1 MAAKT
6 ARTCADYNHLYL
18 YIYGRG
24 RSHHDPIVIISYKH
38 TIPILTGNDTDDW
51 STPNPYAHVHI
62 HIMRACMI
70 YDASLSSAIHHPWW
84 NDDWMDRY
92 FSTFEPRPHTLH
104 RRNDMPKDTRM
115 TCMDACVFVCLFS
128 FNLKVVV
135 SEFLDVAECMRSVS
149 RALLSRCRRL
159 IADRWTARAALPR
172 GLPPLSLVPIQN
184 SWVYYFLGVQAL
196 WCKCS
201 ESGLNWVGAVVCT
214 RSYLPSWVWNNTIEI
229 LTHLSSGL
237 FQVVLSIFGPDHSSI
252 NFEKNFRNRN
262 LNFIGDFKEFLF
274 FYFFW

>member
-1 MAAKT
+1 MT
-6 ARTCADYNHLYL
+6 DLLPIHMPM
-18 YIYGRG
+18 YIYI
-24 RSHHDPIVIISYKH
+24 SCVHAWYMMQAYLLPYIIH
-38 TIPILTGNDTDDW
+38 
-51 STPNPYAHVHI
+51 
-62 HIMRACMI
+62 
-70 YDASLSSAIHHPWW
+70 WW

-104 RRNDMPKDTRM
+104 HRNDMPKDTRM

-135 SEFLDVAECMRSVS
+135 SEFLDVAECMRSGS

-184 SWVYYFLGVQAL
+184 SWFYYFLGVQAL

-214 RSYLPSWVWNNTIEI
+214 RSYLPSWVWSNTIEI

-262 LNFIGDFKEFLF
+262 LNFIGDFKEFLL